1 VQPLFP
7 NRRRSRSAERGLTLI
22 ELMVVVVIIAILAV
36 IALPGLLGNTKDL
49 AVYQAAQ
56 RVAELVQ
63 GGRSRALATGSA
75 HAIVFSTDGAGT
87 LGTLPG
93 KFAVQQGLREIP
105 GVAPAGPT
113 RVPVSSC
120 RTAGAFAM
128 NVAATTPT
136 TSVLAPMVSP
146 VNETLVFANDER
158 LIDYNIRVTT
168 ITGVEAGTAGVGGE
182 MWVCYTPTGRA
193 YIASSAGG
201 LPASQP
207 LLSPVM
213 INIQRFDGATPAGL
227 VRSVVITPG
236 SAPRIFSR

>member
-1 VQPLFP
+1 
-7 NRRRSRSAERGLTLI
+7 
-22 ELMVVVVIIAILAV
+22 MVVVVIIAILAV

-75 HAIVFSTDGAGT
+75 HAIVFSTNGAGT

-93 KFAVQQGLREIP
+93 KFAVQQGVREIP

-120 RTAGAFAM
+120 RTAGAF
-128 NVAATTPT
+128 
-136 TSVLAPMVSP
+136 P

-213 INIQRFDGATPAGL
+213 INIQRFEGATPAGL
-227 VRSVVITPG
+227 VRSVVLTPG